1 MKCPKCG
8 SENVTVQVVN
18 ETELKEK
25 KHGFL
30 WWLCVGWYWVPLK
43 WLFLFFPA
51 LIVKIFAPKKYKTV
65 NHQKKIAV
73 CHECGKSWKVK

>member
-25 KHGFL
+25 KHGF
-30 WWLCVGWYWVPLK
+30 
-43 WLFLFFPA
+43 LFLFFPA